1 MGILSPEI
9 ICPEDSLLWPTL
21 HWACQ
26 DSFVDVYTEFLVY
39 VVDLQEPQKSSIC
52 REPQK
57 SSISREPQKSSISR
71 AGNVMSAELGSVC
84 WICGLCCFDTF

>member
-1 MGILSPEI
+1 VGVLSPEI

-26 DSFVDVYTEFLVY
+26 DSSVDVYTEFLVY

-52 REPQK
+52 
-57 SSISREPQKSSISR
+57 REPQKSSISR

>member
-1 MGILSPEI
+1 MY
-9 ICPEDSLLWPTL
+9 
-21 HWACQ
+21 
-26 DSFVDVYTEFLVY
+26 FVDLE
-39 VVDLQEPQKSSIC
+39 EPQKSSIC

-57 SSISREPQKSSISR
+57 SRISR